1 MSRPKSDRSSRG
13 VQRPSCSRA
22 ETAYQQLKH
31 DILEGVYIPRQRLVE
46 TDIAAQLNV
55 SRATLRVVLTRLQH
69 EGLVEIQPNR
79 GAQVRALS
87 VAEAAEILQARE
99 VLEGLVAALAAE
111 RATPDQ
117 LLALRDMVTQMEQT
131 LSADDLIG
139 LFPLAG
145 RFHQIVIEAAHQ
157 AVVARLLDML
167 HAPLIRHQFRII
179 LVPGRK
185 EASLAEFRDILSC
198 LEQRDAAGA
207 ERAMRHHMAQ
217 LGQCLQQA
225 SHLPIN

>member
-1 MSRPKSDRSSRG
+1 MSRPKTDRSSRG
-13 VQRPSCSRA
+13 PKRPSCSRA

-31 DILEGVYIPRQRLVE
+31 DILEGIYTPRQRLVE
-46 TDIAAQLNV
+46 TDIAAQLSV
-55 SRATLRVVLTRLQH
+55 SRATLRVVLARLQH

-79 GAQVRALS
+79 GAQVRAFS

-99 VLEGLVAALAAE
+99 VLEGLVASLAAE
-111 RATPDQ
+111 KATPEQ
-117 LLALRDMVTQMEQT
+117 LLALRELVTEMEHT
-131 LSADDLIG
+131 LSAGDLIG
-139 LFPLAG
+139 LLPLAS

-157 AVVARLLDML
+157 AVAARLLGML

-185 EASLAEFRDILSC
+185 EASLAEFRDLLRC

-217 LGQCLQQA
+217 LGQSLQQA
-225 SHLPIN
+225 SRLPLS

>member
-1 MSRPKSDRSSRG
+1 
-13 VQRPSCSRA
+13 
-22 ETAYQQLKH
+22 
-31 DILEGVYIPRQRLVE
+31 
-46 TDIAAQLNV
+46 LNV

-111 RATPDQ
+111 QATPEQ
-117 LLALRDMVTQMEQT
+117 LLALRDLVAQMEQT

-139 LFPLAG
+139 LLPLAS

-185 EASLAEFRDILSC
+185 AASLAEFRDILSC

-217 LGQCLQQA
+217 LGKCLQQA
-225 SHLPIN
+225 SRLPIS

>member
-13 VQRPSCSRA
+13 AQRPSCSRA

-31 DILEGVYIPRQRLVE
+31 DILEGAYTPRQRLVE

-111 RATPDQ
+111 QATPEQ
-117 LLALRDMVTQMEQT
+117 LLALRDLVAQMEQT

-139 LFPLAG
+139 LLPLAS

-157 AVVARLLDML
+157 AVVARLLDIL

-185 EASLAEFRDILSC
+185 AAALAEFRDILSC

-225 SHLPIN
+225 SRLPIN